1 MQNQVQNQATQQASL
16 DLRIAAAADL
26 QPVLPALIAQ
36 YRAET
41 GVRLTA
47 SFGSSATLTQQI
59 ENGAPA
65 DIFLSADCTHPQ
77 QLADTKRTTGPEPTL
92 YARGQL
98 VLWARKDSPAQP
110 LSLAG
115 LGSSHLTH
123 VAVANDLH
131 APYGQ
136 AATAAI
142 HALHLEQ
149 ALTGKLVIGEN
160 IAQTGQFALTGNAQ
174 AAFLSL
180 TLATSPQYRSLG
192 TFISIPAVY
201 PPIRQCG
208 VVLRSSTQASA
219 ATAFLHWLTSAPI
232 QKELPAFGLDPAK

>member
-1 MQNQVQNQATQQASL
+1 MNPPTNAE
-16 DLRIAAAADL
+16 LRIVAAADL
-26 QPVLPALIAQ
+26 QPVLPALAAQ

-41 GVRLTA
+41 GARLTS

-65 DIFLSADCTHPQ
+65 DLFLSADCTHPQ
-77 QLADTKRTTGPEPTL
+77 QLADAKLTTEPQPTL
-92 YARGQL
+92 YARGRL

-110 LSLAG
+110 LSLKS
-115 LGSSHLTH
+115 LSSPRVTR
-123 VAVANDLH
+123 VAIANDLH

-136 AATAAI
+136 AAAAAI
-142 HALHLEQ
+142 HALNLDQ
-149 ALTGKLVIGEN
+149 ALSGKLVIGEN

-180 TLATSPQYRSLG
+180 TLATSPQYRNLG
-192 TFISIPAVY
+192 SFIPIPTVY

-208 VVLRSSTQASA
+208 VVLRSSTNAKGA
-219 ATAFLHWLTSAPI
+219 AAFLHWLTSDPI
-232 QKELPAFGLDPAK
+232 QKQLPQYGLDPAK